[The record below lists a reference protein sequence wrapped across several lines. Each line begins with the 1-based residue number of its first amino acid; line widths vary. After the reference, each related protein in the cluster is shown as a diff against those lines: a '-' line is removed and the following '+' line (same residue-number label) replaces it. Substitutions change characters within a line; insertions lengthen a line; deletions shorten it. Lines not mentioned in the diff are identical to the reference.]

1 MSTVQDDVRASI
13 ETLESQGSDTAQAP
27 APVSPPAAAPAP
39 ALAPAP
45 APAAEAKTPVRD
57 ATGRFVSNNAGLKE
71 HVEAATTE
79 AAKEEAQ
86 KATVIAATSA
96 KDVSAQTTEA
106 KAPPTPTDE
115 ERGEIK
121 LDPAKPPQGWTAP
134 MKEKW
139 ASIPEDIRGEITR
152 REQDMAAGVQRLNQ
166 QYEPLRQV
174 GSALQAYDPYFQHIQ
189 KPPQQYLQELIPIE
203 QTLALGNPAQKL
215 DMLLNVADKYGVP
228 IRNVLNQA
236 MGGKL
241 GEAITESH
249 KSFGSPTPIPP
260 QVQQELVTLRTQMD
274 NIQNLAAK
282 SELDTFIADATNHPY
297 FDNVRED
304 MAKLLETGACTT
316 YQEAYDISVWRNPD
330 LRAHVL
336 AQANGQQQAAGI
348 QQRQAAA
355 AVAVPPAAASIG
367 RTQPAKDDGTG
378 DVYDD
383 VRRAWEVAASGA
395 RA

>member
-1 MSTVQDDVRASI
+1 
-13 ETLESQGSDTAQAP
+13 
-27 APVSPPAAAPAP
+27 
-39 ALAPAP
+39 
-45 APAAEAKTPVRD
+45 
-57 ATGRFVSNNAGLKE
+57 
-71 HVEAATTE
+71 
-79 AAKEEAQ
+79 
-86 KATVIAATSA
+86 
-96 KDVSAQTTEA
+96 
-106 KAPPTPTDE
+106 
-115 ERGEIK
+115 
-121 LDPAKPPQGWTAP
+121 

-139 ASIPEDIRGEITR
+139 ASIPEDVRGEITR

-166 QYEPLRQV
+166 QYEPLRQI
-174 GSALQAYDPYFQHIQ
+174 GGALQTYEPYFQHIQ
-189 KPPQQYLQELIPIE
+189 KPPQQYLNELIPIE

-236 MGGKL
+236 MGGTLKQT
-241 GEAITESH
+241 IDESH
-249 KSFGSPTPIPP
+249 QKFGSPAPIPP
-260 QVQQELVTLRTQMD
+260 QVQQELMTLRSQMD
-274 NIQNLAAK
+274 NIQNYAAK
-282 SELDTFIADATNHPY
+282 SELDTFVADTVNHPF

-304 MAKLLETGACTT
+304 MTKLLEAGACTT

-330 LRAHVL
+330 LRGRVL

-355 AVAVPPAAASIG
+355 AVAVPPASANIG

>member
-1 MSTVQDDVRASI
+1 MSTIADDVRASI
-13 ETLESQGSDTAQAP
+13 ESLESQGADPAQAPASAPAPATVSPPAPAAAPAAAAEPAKGATPTRDASGRFISNNAGLREHVEAAPTEPAKEAAQAPAQAP
-27 APVSPPAAAPAP
+27 APV
-39 ALAPAP
+39 
-45 APAAEAKTPVRD
+45 
-57 ATGRFVSNNAGLKE
+57 
-71 HVEAATTE
+71 
-79 AAKEEAQ
+79 
-86 KATVIAATSA
+86 
-96 KDVSAQTTEA
+96 EA
-106 KAPPTPTDE
+106 KAPPAPTDG
-115 ERGEIK
+115 ERGEVI
-121 LDPAKPPQGWTAP
+121 LDPAKPPQGWTAT

-139 ASIPEDIRGEITR
+139 ASIPEDVRGEITR

-174 GSALQAYDPYFQHIQ
+174 GSALQTYEPYFAHIQ

-228 IRNVLNQA
+228 LRNVLDQA

-241 GEAITESH
+241 KDTIQESH
-249 KSFGSPTPIPP
+249 RTFGTPPTLPP
-260 QVQQELVTLRTQMD
+260 QVQDELNNLRQQMS
-274 NIQNLAAK
+274 NIQSSAAK
-282 SELDTFIADATNHPY
+282 NELDTFIADNVAHPF

-304 MAKLLETGACTT
+304 MAKLLEAGASTT
-316 YQEAYDISVWRNPD
+316 YQEAYDIAVWRNPD
-330 LRAHVL
+330 LRARVV
-336 AQANGQQQAAGI
+336 AVANGQQQAAGI

-367 RTQPAKDDGTG
+367 RAPTAKDDGSG

-383 VRRAWEVAASGA
+383 VKRAWEAAAGGA